1 VLLEVGLKVVFCVM
15 LCYVT
20 VSVIVFSPVTFIFCS
35 LTGPSL
41 ASDTIS
47 SLSLPSDYRSMSLGG
62 GDEVSPETQDQ
73 SDAASSAGAFG
84 NMMYID
90 YPMGLNKSKEHTLIV
105 FIFPERQIVIET
117 HVCLL
122 SVCQN
127 CLNMCNL
134 LFYLCVYMDTC
145 MSCLT

>member
-1 VLLEVGLKVVFCVM
+1 MFFCVV

-20 VSVIVFSPVTFIFCS
+20 VSVIVFSPVTFMFCS

-41 ASDTIS
+41 ASDTVS

-90 YPMGLNKSKEHTLIV
+90 YPMGVNKSKEHALIM
-105 FIFPERQIVIET
+105 FIFPERQIAIET
-117 HVCLL
+117 RVCLL
-122 SVCQN
+122 SVAI
-127 CLNMCNL
+127 CLNMCDL
-134 LFYLCVYMDTC
+134 LFYLCVFTDTC

>member
-1 VLLEVGLKVVFCVM
+1 M
-15 LCYVT
+15 
-20 VSVIVFSPVTFIFCS
+20 FSPVTFIFCS

-90 YPMGLNKSKEHTLIV
+90 YPMGLNKSKEHALIM

-117 HVCLL
+117 CMFVEC
-122 SVCQN
+122 CQN
-127 CLNMCNL
+127 CLNMCDL
-134 LFYLCVYMDTC
+134 LFYLCVFMDTC